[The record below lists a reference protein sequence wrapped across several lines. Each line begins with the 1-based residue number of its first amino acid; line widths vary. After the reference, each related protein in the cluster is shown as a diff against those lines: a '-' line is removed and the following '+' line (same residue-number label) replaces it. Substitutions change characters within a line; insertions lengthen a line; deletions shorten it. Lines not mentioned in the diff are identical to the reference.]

1 MAPVFQESSLQL
13 VAFVIDGNR
22 YALSLS
28 AVDRVLPLI
37 AVSPLP
43 KAPAIAL
50 GVINLHGEIIP
61 VLDARRRLGF
71 APRDY
76 GVFAHLVIAQTARRA
91 VALPV
96 DETLGVMEVAGEAVR
111 SPGAVLPGTAH
122 VSGIVALPDGLLLIH
137 DLDAFFSLEEERQ
150 LSGALEGEKT

>member
-1 MAPVFQESSLQL
+1 MAFQVADSFIRL

-22 YALSLS
+22 YALSLF
-28 AVDRVLPLI
+28 AVERVLPLI

-61 VLDARRRLGF
+61 MLDVRRRFGF
-71 APRDY
+71 PPRDY
-76 GVFAHLVIAQTARRA
+76 GASAHLVIARTARRT

-96 DETLGVMEVAGEAVR
+96 DEALGVVEVAAGAVR
-111 SPGAVLPGTAH
+111 P
-122 VSGIVALPDGLLLIH
+122 PDR
-137 DLDAFFSLEEERQ
+137 SEEHT
-150 LSGALEGEKT
+150 S

>member
-1 MAPVFQESSLQL
+1 MAFQVADSFIRL

-28 AVDRVLPLI
+28 AVERVLPLI

-61 VLDARRRLGF
+61 MLDVRRRFGF
-71 APRDY
+71 PPRDY
-76 GVFAHLVIAQTARRA
+76 GASAHLVIARTARRT

-96 DETLGVMEVAGEAVR
+96 DEALGVVEVAAGAVR
-111 SPGAVLPGTAH
+111 PPDSVLPGIGH
-122 VSGIVALPDGLLLIH
+122 VAGVVALADGLLLIH

-150 LSGALEGEKT
+150 LAEALEGEKR